1 MHLLKKILTA
11 DKLTFRLLVIWLLA
25 LSILYSLLSIL
36 RHVHFQSG
44 AFDLGIFDQAVY
56 QYSHF
61 LFPYNTIKERFIL
74 GDHLNLTLP
83 LLAPLFWIWED
94 VKILLIFQAVF
105 ITLSSFAIYKLARL
119 RKFSPFVCLSLS
131 FIYSIFWGIQFAVY
145 FDFHP
150 IVIGVGFLVWFL
162 YFFESKKWK
171 LFWLS
176 LILMLLTQEN
186 MGIALACVGLIYIFK
201 KEYRKLAIYFIVGGF
216 VTAFLSIKI
225 ISLMSPVGYQYW
237 PIFDLNPINL
247 FFKFFDNPDKIFVW
261 FYSFSWFS
269 FLPVLSPGTI
279 LAVSLDLSQYFL
291 PQKQF
296 GHMVTPFLHERAILA
311 PLLILGVFDVLKFL
325 EKRKINITLLSVIL
339 VLSVLL
345 QQFIFHFPLNKLSKS
360 DYWKNEQWM
369 EDNKKLFAE
378 IPKNSSLAAT
388 QNLVPHLSERKEI
401 YLIYPRLKDLKDCK
415 GCWWLEFSGKPE
427 FLVVDLHSNQW
438 ATQLL
443 ESNENFYSAVKNME
457 KTKKITKIKNI
468 NNAHLYKINYD

>member
-11 DKLTFRLLVIWLLA
+11 DKFTLRLLVIWLLI

-83 LLAPLFWIWED
+83 LLASLFWIWED

-105 ITLSSFAIYKLARL
+105 ITISSLAIYKLARL

-186 MGIALACVGLIYIFK
+186 MGIALACVGIIYFFK
-201 KEYRKLAIYFIVGGF
+201 KGYRKTAVFFIIGGITVGLISVGIVG
-216 VTAFLSIKI
+216 LI
-225 ISLMSPVGYQYW
+225 SPVGYQYW
-237 PIFDLNPINL
+237 PNFDLNPINL
-247 FFKFFDNPDKIFVW
+247 ISRFFDSYDKRLVW
-261 FYSFSWFS
+261 LYSFSWFS
-269 FLPVLSPGTI
+269 FLPILSPGTI
-279 LAVSLDLSQYFL
+279 LAVVLDLSQYFL

-311 PLLILGVFDVLKFL
+311 PLIILGLFDVLKFL
-325 EKRKINITLLSVIL
+325 EKRKMNMIIL
-339 VLSVLL
+339 AIILMVSAIF
-345 QQFIFHFPLNKLSKS
+345 QQFVFHFPLNKLSKP
-360 DYWKNEQWM
+360 DYWKSEQWM
-369 EDNKKLFAE
+369 KDNEKLFDE
-378 IPKNSSLAAT
+378 IPNNASLAAA

-427 FLVVDLHSNQW
+427 LLVIDLHPNQW

-468 NNAHLYKINYD
+468 NNAYLYKINY